1 MNLSNNKILITGGGS
16 GIGLALTERFVK
28 ENNTVI
34 ICGRRSD
41 VLEAVAKKIPGV
53 ITRVCD
59 LAHEQERIDLYN
71 WVSENHSDVNML
83 INNAGIQEWVSVTD
97 DDFYKRVKQEININ
111 IEAPV
116 HLTSLFIQLKAL
128 NIIMNVSSGLAFCPM
143 TKVAV
148 YSGTKAFIHS
158 FTMSMQKVLEKKNIE
173 VIELIPPALNT
184 DLGGVG
190 LHDWA
195 PPVDGF
201 ITSIFDQLKE
211 GKTILT
217 YGLSDTMSQAG
228 PEQIKVTFQRMNEG

>member
-41 VLEAVAKKIPGV
+41 VLEAVAKRIPGV

-59 LAHEQERIDLYN
+59 LTHEQERIDLYN
-71 WVSENHSDVNML
+71 WVSEHHSDVNML

-111 IEAPV
+111 VEAPV

-128 NIIMNVSSGLAFCPM
+128 NIIMNVSSGLSFCPL

-201 ITSIFDQLKE
+201 IISIFDQLKE
-211 GKTILT
+211 GKTTLT

-228 PEQIKVTFQRMNEG
+228 PEQIKAAFQRMNEG

>member
-41 VLEAVAKKIPGV
+41 VLEAVAKRIPGV

-59 LAHEQERIDLYN
+59 LAKEQERIDLYN

-128 NIIMNVSSGLAFCPM
+128 NIIMNVSSGLSFCPM

-228 PEQIKVTFQRMNEG
+228 PEQIKVVFQRMNER

>member
-34 ICGRRSD
+34 ICGRRPD
-41 VLEAVAKKIPGV
+41 VLEAVAKRIPGV

-59 LAHEQERIDLYN
+59 LAHEQERIDFYN

-97 DDFYKRVKQEININ
+97 GDFYKRVKQEININ
-111 IEAPV
+111 VEAPV

-128 NIIMNVSSGLAFCPM
+128 NIIMNVSSGLSFCPL

-158 FTMSMQKVLEKKNIE
+158 FTMSMQKELEKKNIE

-195 PPVDGF
+195 PPVEGF
-201 ITSIFDQLKE
+201 IISIFDQLKE
-211 GKTILT
+211 GKTTLT

-228 PEQIKVTFQRMNEG
+228 PEQIKDVFQRMNEG

>member
-59 LAHEQERIDLYN
+59 LAHEKERIDLYN

-97 DDFYKRVKQEININ
+97 DDFYKRVKQEISIN

-201 ITSIFDQLKE
+201 IISIFDQLKE

-228 PEQIKVTFQRMNEG
+228 PEQIKVAFQRMNEG